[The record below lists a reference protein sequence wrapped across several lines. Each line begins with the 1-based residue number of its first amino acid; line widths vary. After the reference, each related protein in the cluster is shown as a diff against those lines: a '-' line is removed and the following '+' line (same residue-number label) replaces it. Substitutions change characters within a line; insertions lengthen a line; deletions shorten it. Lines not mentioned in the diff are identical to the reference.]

1 MGIGGTLSWDTL
13 RTTPFRF
20 PHNCQWAAFIWS
32 WTLTWSILKNARH
45 CAPPKKINGN
55 FVLLL
60 GPTFWAIS
68 DISGHT
74 SLKDIQLHTCEPLK
88 NGQLDNF
95 EPQPLAIWHVKCCYP
110 LVNQDSKIAGVFIA
124 HLVRWCTSPTW
135 WLKPQLPPLS
145 LPRLPSLNFGMRR
158 NMYNAIGLGVNKD
171 GNNTGNIETLFF
183 FRRKKCQRCL
193 VLRQT
198 QRRRENGFCFL
209 WKHLSA
215 THFILVFENQLTV
228 LRRVH
233 LLATHRQP
241 VKCSS
246 PKDTLW

>member
-20 PHNCQWAAFIWS
+20 PHNCQWAALIWS

-110 LVNQDSKIAGVFIA
+110 LVNQDSKIAGENCPFSSMMYLSKMVIL
-124 HLVRWCTSPTW
+124 HSYVKLPEGNLCNSLPVQLGPIQ
-135 WLKPQLPPLS
+135 KKEPQLPPLS
-145 LPRLPSLNFGMRR
+145 LPRLPSLNSGMRR
-158 NMYNAIGLGVNKD
+158 NMYNAIGLDVNKD
-171 GNNTGNIETLFF
+171 GGNTGNMETLFF
-183 FRRKKCQRCL
+183 
-193 VLRQT
+193 
-198 QRRRENGFCFL
+198 
-209 WKHLSA
+209 SA
-215 THFILVFENQLTV
+215 GRN
-228 LRRVH
+228 
-233 LLATHRQP
+233 ASDAS
-241 VKCSS
+241 C
-246 PKDTLW
+246 